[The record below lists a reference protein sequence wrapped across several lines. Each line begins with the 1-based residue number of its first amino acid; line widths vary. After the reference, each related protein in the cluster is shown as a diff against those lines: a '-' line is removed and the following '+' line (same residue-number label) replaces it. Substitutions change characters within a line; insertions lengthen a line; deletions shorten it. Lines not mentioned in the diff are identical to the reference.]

1 MGWGMLKINA
11 RKKILKVKQLLQK
24 KLELLDDDEETT
36 LAQFNR
42 IYGLN

>member
-11 RKKILKVKQLLQK
+11 IKKILKVKQLLQK